1 MRSGMV
7 PAAIMGVAA
16 VISLAI
22 ALYVVRDR
30 RRGVGWGSFALMM
43 FGVAFWAVMAGLEAG
58 LSDPEAKLLAAKLS
72 YLGVCSVPT
81 LWLIF
86 AMQYVHHDRWLSR
99 PILALLAV
107 VPVATVILVFTTE
120 THGLVWS
127 SMTLNEE
134 TGTMVYGHGW
144 WFWVAVGYSYAAMVA
159 GTAVVLTAAAT
170 GRAVYRKQAIAVG
183 VGALVPWV
191 GNLVYVTGHSPWPG
205 VDPAPVAF
213 AVGGALVAWSL
224 ARYRLLDLS
233 PIARDMLVE
242 SMADAMVVID
252 PDGRLTA
259 FNPAATRLFGLA
271 PPDLGVPAHRALE
284 AWPQMAWLLVCRARD
299 KAEVWLMPAAG
310 ADPAR
315 AERHMEI
322 QTTLLHDTTG
332 RVAGSLLLLHDVTDR
347 TLAEV
352 QLKKSEEA
360 LVRDITE
367 RERLEQEN
375 VQLLQ
380 AAHRRAEEA
389 DTLRQAAA
397 AVAASLQLDI
407 AIERILDEVKRVV
420 PYDAGAVWLAAGDS
434 LVALGMRSAV
444 RDEGGAPEVREHV
457 ETPREST
464 LITAALSQLQGPPR
478 EVVERLRPTSV
489 GDFRPDGATI
499 PGSPTEGL
507 RSWLGVPLL
516 VHDRLIGLMEL
527 ASAHA
532 DRFGTDDARLVEA
545 FADQVAVALEN
556 ARLFEETQRLA
567 ITDPLTG
574 LFNRRYFFEQGQRE
588 FERAKR
594 YPPKDISAIMLDID
608 HFKLV
613 NDRHGHAA
621 GDRVLRE
628 VAAICLQ
635 ELRRVDLVARMGG
648 EEFAVLLPETG
659 LEGARQTAERL
670 RLRIEGF
677 SSFGLPQITASM
689 GVAEA
694 GDDCTGLDTLLIWCD
709 RALYTAKEQGRN
721 RVAVFARREGH
732 TAG

>member
-7 PAAIMGVAA
+7 PAAIMGAAA
-16 VISLAI
+16 VISLLI
-22 ALYVVRDR
+22 AFYVVHDR
-30 RRGVGWGSFALMM
+30 RREVGWGSFALMM
-43 FGVAFWAVMAGLEAG
+43 FGVAFWAVTAGLEAG
-58 LSDPEAKLLAAKLS
+58 LSDPEAKLLAAKFS
-72 YLGVCSVPT
+72 YFGVCSVPT

-86 AMQYVHHDRWLSR
+86 AMRYVHHDRWLSR

-107 VPVATVILVFTTE
+107 VPVVTIVLVFTTE

-127 SMTLNEE
+127 STTLNEE

-144 WFWVAVGYSYAAMVA
+144 WFWVAVGYSYMAMLA

-170 GRAVYRKQAIAVG
+170 GKAVYRKQALAVG
-183 VGALVPWV
+183 VGALVPWL

-213 AVGGALVAWSL
+213 AVGGALAGWSL
-224 ARYRLLDLS
+224 GRYRLLDLS
-233 PIARDMLVE
+233 PIARDVLVE

-252 PDGRLTA
+252 PDGRLME
-259 FNPAATRLFGLA
+259 FNSAATRLFGLV
-271 PPDLGVPAHRALE
+271 PTDLGMPARQTME
-284 AWPQMAWLLVCRARD
+284 AWPQMAPLLVCCPRE
-299 KAEVWLMPAAG
+299 KAEVWLVPAADVDSAG
-310 ADPAR
+310 

-322 QTTLLHDTTG
+322 QTTLLYDSTG
-332 RVAGSLLLLHDVTDR
+332 RVVGSLLLLHDVTDH

-352 QLKKSEEA
+352 QLKKSEET

-380 AAHRRAEEA
+380 VAHRRAEEA
-389 DTLRQAAA
+389 DTLRRAAA

-407 AIERILDEVKRVV
+407 AIERILDEVKRVM

-434 LVALGMRSAV
+434 LVAMGMRAAV
-444 RDEGGAPEVREHV
+444 RGETGSRDGHEQK

-464 LITAALSQLQGPPR
+464 LVTAALSQLQGPPR
-478 EVVERLRPTSV
+478 EVVERRRPVSV
-489 GDFRPDGATI
+489 GDVRPDGATI
-499 PGSPTEGL
+499 PGSPTQGL

-516 VHDRLIGLMEL
+516 VQDRFIGLMEL

-545 FADQVAVALEN
+545 FAYQVAVALEN

-613 NDRHGHAA
+613 NDRHGHVS

-628 VAAICLQ
+628 VAVICRQ

-659 LEGARQTAERL
+659 LEGAVQTAERL

-677 SSFGLPQITASM
+677 SSLGLPQVTASM
-689 GVAEA
+689 GVAQA

-721 RVAVFARREGH
+721 RVAVFARREGEPV
-732 TAG
+732 G